1 MGFRVTGG
9 QSLFA
14 QVIVAGEERSR
25 QSVASSGAL
34 SPARESEL
42 AVVERLPGWVERVVL
57 EIYRQMMG
65 GQGIPQED
73 RDHLGSEPPVS

>member
-34 SPARESEL
+34 SPARES
-42 AVVERLPGWVERVVL
+42 
-57 EIYRQMMG
+57 
-65 GQGIPQED
+65 
-73 RDHLGSEPPVS
+73 

>member
-34 SPARESEL
+34 SLQESPSW
-42 AVVERLPGWVERVVL
+42 RLLRGWVERVVL